1 MNENQMPHCANSILL
16 CLDLEESSREL
27 AEFCRDCAE
36 HWNYPVHVIHIHG
49 DGGQDIEDVESD
61 LSIIVDEILHNLRAP
76 AVKMLKGLPEEA
88 IIEDAKEKMSN
99 PIIMLGRRKCRI
111 ADRIYVGSTTSA
123 VISLSPYPVL
133 VVPLNTF
140 K

>member
-49 DGGQDIEDVESD
+49 DGGQDIEGVESD

-76 AVKMLKGLPEEA
+76 VVKMLKGL
-88 IIEDAKEKMSN
+88 S
-99 PIIMLGRRKCRI
+99 
-111 ADRIYVGSTTSA
+111 
-123 VISLSPYPVL
+123 
-133 VVPLNTF
+133 
-140 K
+140 

>member
-1 MNENQMPHCANSILL
+1 MNENQIPHGTTSILL
-16 CLDLEESSREL
+16 CLDLEEGSREL
-27 AEFCRDCAE
+27 IEFCRDCAE
-36 HWNYPVHVIHIHG
+36 HWHYPVRVIHIYG

-61 LSIIVDEILHNLRAP
+61 LNVIVDAVLPNLRVP
-76 AVKMLKGLPEEA
+76 VVKILKGLPEEA
-88 IIEDAKEKMSN
+88 IIEFANEISST
-99 PIIMLGRRKCRI
+99 PIIMLGRRKRRI